1 MKQDKVTC
9 TAAFAIA
16 RAGEAIGCHH
26 SKGALAAC
34 LAFGRGTT
42 IDRSHALQLARE
54 SAAADSPYGLAIL
67 GYMLDMGEGL
77 RRDARAAVACF
88 ARAAYVHGL
97 ADAQN
102 SLGCMLESGEGVD
115 KNKEDACRCYGL
127 ASAQGLAPAM
137 FNLAALYD
145 NGEGVEKDEAAAVGL
160 YMQAAE
166 LGHRGAQFTIG
177 FYFERGMGLRRSR
190 SNAVRWYRAA
200 AAQGDALA
208 QQALRR
214 LGVVWE

>member
-1 MKQDKVTC
+1 
-9 TAAFAIA
+9 
-16 RAGEAIGCHH
+16 
-26 SKGALAAC
+26 
-34 LAFGRGTT
+34 
-42 IDRSHALQLARE
+42 
-54 SAAADSPYGLAIL
+54 
-67 GYMLDMGEGL
+67 
-77 RRDARAAVACF
+77 
-88 ARAAYVHGL
+88 
-97 ADAQN
+97 
-102 SLGCMLESGEGVD
+102 MLESGEGVD

-214 LGVVWE
+214 LGVVWEWLQMRTRTGCSMALFNVNNIHFLTHLRVRVQGQEADGGKNAWK